1 MGSQHFAAAAKSTAS
16 SLLAYC
22 EANTLSLQVYAAHY
36 ASQKVTV
43 KRFAS
48 IYKMLQALQEFLS
61 CS

>member
-22 EANTLSLQVYAAHY
+22 EANTLSLQVYASHY
-36 ASQKVTV
+36 ASQKV

-48 IYKMLQALQEFLS
+48 INKMLQAVQEFLFWS
-61 CS
+61 